1 MVRLDWPWH
10 RRRGE
15 AHVPPAFEI
24 ASEEHELQVALALS
38 QSANDATATRT
49 RSEDEDLAAA
59 KRESLHI
66 VSHSSRAEAL
76 SYQYWDSNCLNYD
89 DLVCNS
95 FYDMWGEFQEAT
107 SSEQACPTLSAL
119 QRLGANAQD
128 NREVLVVHHD
138 DDAGLLALDEAAV
151 EAVGNASARGPS
163 AGIQALAKVVSHHM
177 GGHGKSDAEL
187 MQQWQ
192 RVSRQLKRQHRSV
205 VIPISAL
212 TAGLARHRA
221 LLFKVLADF
230 CQIPCRLLRGQFYTG
245 GGDDKAVVMV
255 MCNRQEWL
263 VDLVREPGK
272 LLPLKPDAA
281 PHQAPYLNRMSGH
294 ASGLEWEEI
303 ESPEG
308 PALLSLQPS
317 APNGQASAPPT
328 QQLPMP
334 VPLASTSLT
343 NVHLRPQLDQYEDMA
358 RFLGYSSS
366 SKSQQD
372 RSNHSQA
379 LSQSGPPLTTS
390 SQPPAAH
397 TNSLTPPSSHTGLYP
412 NDHAVDLP
420 ASKPFRPAASTA
432 SAPAS
437 AAAHAANHAGPSVS
451 ESINPWEGLQ
461 QRATSNSSTSS
472 SSSSSHHSY
481 HRSHPSPY
489 QSSHHAYQQPQQSQQ
504 PLQQDQRQ
512 HSPQPDGQF
521 VTPTARFASSPFMAD
536 AEHSFVPVPFAPS
549 PFMADAE
556 HSFVPVTFAP
566 SPFLADAEH
575 SFVPTPVEDPPQN
588 VWEPF
593 GSPTFPQTDMHS
605 NGNHSSAQSQQAA
618 AGYTGSN
625 ASSSPA
631 PPTDYFSYLDLLGAG
646 RAADPQTVSQQQSPP
661 HHQVGSGQF
670 ADPQTVSQQQSL
682 LDHRQHQQHRQ
693 HHQHRQTHQGHM
705 HQQHS
710 HQGQNRHVH
719 QQDREQQDRQ
729 QQDRQQ
735 QHRHAQDRQQHR
747 QDRREP
753 SQNLE
758 QRPDGRNQHQAHAQQ
773 RARGGPRQ
781 QSSQQ
786 PTGTSSDP
794 LPVLGLNY
802 HSAFDSFDDPD
813 APSEGGSGYR
823 SHSSPDGQLASR
835 PRLGTSPRP
844 LSPLRNAPPRQMEAH
859 QYLSADPIPDSS
871 DGSRRRAQRAH
882 DQAQQSYVG
891 LAKPLAS
898 VSLIPEHGAGSS
910 ESIRH
915 VELTGAM
922 EPDEWEIEA
931 DELELGPRIGIGSFG
946 EVYRG
951 TWRHTDVAVKKFL
964 EQDLSPQLMQEFKAE
979 VSIMKRLKHP
989 NVVLFMGAC
998 TQPPNLSIVT
1008 QFVPRGSLFRLL
1020 HRAGQHGALQLNDQ
1034 RRIRIALDV
1043 ARGMNYLHSCRPPIV
1058 HRDLKSPN
1066 LLVDKDLTVKVCDFG
1081 LSRVRRSTWL
1091 SSKSQAGTPEWTAP
1105 EVLRSQA
1112 YNEKSDVYSFGVIL
1126 WELCTGQEPWPD
1138 KNAMQVVGAVGWGN
1152 AQLPLTDDMQ
1162 PVLRSLIKSCW
1173 GQPQDRPGFGEIIAI
1188 LKPMVQNTPIPPPP
1202 PMANAELVNI
1212 QRVQPM
1218 QSPMLSAANAGP
1230 SQRHPS
1236 RMDEQMTSAQSLPG
1250 RSSSHTMYG
1259 DVSMS
1264 AQHSHDPANAA
1275 GDKFAEVVR
1284 KVMHLANNAKNAVE
1298 QHVGEQPGGLH
1309 SASSRM
1315 EPHAM

>member
-10 RRRGE
+10 RRRGD

-38 QSANDATATRT
+38 QSANDATATRR
-49 RSEDEDLAAA
+49 RSEDADLAAA

-89 DLVCNS
+89 DLVCNN

-119 QRLGANAQD
+119 QRLGANIQD

-138 DDAGLLALDEAAV
+138 NDAGLLALDEAAV
-151 EAVGNASARGPS
+151 EAVGNASVRGPS
-163 AGIQALAKVVSHHM
+163 AGIQALAKVVSNHM

-187 MQQWQ
+187 MRQWQ

-272 LLPLKPDAA
+272 LLPLKPDMA
-281 PHQAPYLNRMSGH
+281 PHQGPYLNRMSGH

-308 PALLSLQPS
+308 PTLLSLQPS
-317 APNGQASAPPT
+317 APNGKASASPT

-334 VPLASTSLT
+334 VPVASTSLT

-358 RFLGYSSS
+358 RFLGYTSSS
-366 SKSQQD
+366 ASQQD
-372 RSNHSQA
+372 RGNHSQA
-379 LSQSGPPLTTS
+379 SSPSGLPSTTS
-390 SQPPAAH
+390 SQLPAAH
-397 TNSLTPPSSHTGLYP
+397 THSLTPPSSHTGLYP

-420 ASKPFRPAASTA
+420 PTKPFRAASATPA

-437 AAAHAANHAGPSVS
+437 AAAHAANHAGTSVPDCV
-451 ESINPWEGLQ
+451 NPWEGLR
-461 QRATSNSSTSS
+461 QRAASNTSTSS
-472 SSSSSHHSY
+472 SSSSSHHSH
-481 HRSHPSPY
+481 HRSYHSPHPSA
-489 QSSHHAYQQPQQSQQ
+489 HHTYQQPQQSLQ
-504 PLQQDQRQ
+504 LQQDQRQ
-512 HSPQPDGQF
+512 HSQQPDRQF
-521 VTPTARFASSPFMAD
+521 VTPTARFAPSPFMAD
-536 AEHSFVPVPFAPS
+536 SEHSFVPVAFAPS

-556 HSFVPVTFAP
+556 HSFVP
-566 SPFLADAEH
+566 
-575 SFVPTPVEDPPQN
+575 TPDEDPPQN
-588 VWEPF
+588 AWEPF
-593 GSPTFPQTDMHS
+593 GSPTFPQADLHS
-605 NGNHSSAQSQQAA
+605 DNNHSSAQLHQAVS
-618 AGYTGSN
+618 GYTGNN
-625 ASSSPA
+625 ASNSPS
-631 PPTDYFSYLDLLGAG
+631 PPIDYFSYLDLLGAG
-646 RAADPQTVSQQQSPP
+646 PPADSQTSSQQQSPL
-661 HHQVGSGQF
+661 HH
-670 ADPQTVSQQQSL
+670 
-682 LDHRQHQQHRQ
+682 
-693 HHQHRQTHQGHM
+693 
-705 HQQHS
+705 
-710 HQGQNRHVH
+710 
-719 QQDREQQDRQ
+719 
-729 QQDRQQ
+729 
-735 QHRHAQDRQQHR
+735 
-747 QDRREP
+747 RRGP
-753 SQNLE
+753 SQNVE
-758 QRPDGRNQHQAHAQQ
+758 QHPDERNQQQAHAQQ
-773 RARGGPRQ
+773 QARGGPRQ
-781 QSSQQ
+781 QPSQQ

-802 HSAFDSFDDPD
+802 HSAFESFDDHD
-813 APSEGGSGYR
+813 APSEAGSGYR

-859 QYLSADPIPDSS
+859 HYLSADTTSDLS

-882 DQAQQSYVG
+882 DHAQQSHVG

-898 VSLIPEHGAGSS
+898 VSLIPEHGASS
-910 ESIRH
+910 SDSIRH

-1126 WELCTGQEPWPD
+1126 WELCTGQEPWSD

-1152 AQLPLTDDMQ
+1152 AQLPLTGDMQ
-1162 PVLRSLIKSCW
+1162 PVLQGLIQSCW

-1212 QRVQPM
+1212 QRIQPM

-1230 SQRHPS
+1230 SQLQSS
-1236 RMDEQMTSAQSLPG
+1236 RMDERMTSAQSLPG
-1250 RSSSHTMYG
+1250 RSSSHAMYG
-1259 DVSMS
+1259 DMSMA